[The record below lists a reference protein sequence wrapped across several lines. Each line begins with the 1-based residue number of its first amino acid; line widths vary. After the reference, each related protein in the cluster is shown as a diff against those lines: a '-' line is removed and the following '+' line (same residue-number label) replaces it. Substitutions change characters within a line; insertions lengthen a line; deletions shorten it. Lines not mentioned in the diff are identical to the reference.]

1 MPADYDIDPAQRRI
15 HTRLSG
21 VLTDP
26 DLHAMEARLRLDPRY
41 VSDYDHLIDAS
52 EVTGLEVT
60 GAGVRHI
67 IHVTP
72 NGQGCSG
79 RRVIV
84 APGDALYGM
93 ARMFQTL
100 RDAEPSE
107 LAVVRSREE
116 ADALLA
122 APADATRRP
131 SRA

>member
-1 MPADYDIDPAQRRI
+1 MPADYTIDPSRRRI
-15 HTRLSG
+15 HTRLAG

-26 DLHAMEARLRLDPRY
+26 ELHAMEARLRVDPAY
-41 VSDYDHLIDAS
+41 VADYDHLIDAS
-52 EVTGLEVT
+52 DVARLEVT
-60 GAGVRHI
+60 GNGIRHI

-84 APGDALYGM
+84 APTDVLYGM

-100 RDAEPSE
+100 RDADQSE
-107 LAVVRSREE
+107 LAVVRSMAE

-122 APADATRRP
+122 APADEARRP
-131 SRA
+131 QRA